1 MYVIF
6 SGSGIGRKILEAQT
20 SSGYRRIQEV
30 ANVLPQQVDGLDIQ
44 RWQRHG
50 MYFMTSYSLY
60 KLTNKRCGMFLESGK
75 YVCIVLQRLSSSRA
89 VNIGL

>member
-30 ANVLPQQVDGLDIQ
+30 ANVLPQQVDGLDSQ

-50 MYFMTSYSLY
+50 MYFMISFSRH
-60 KLTNKRCGMFLESGK
+60 KLTSKRKCGMFLEAGM
-75 YVCIVLQRLSSSRA
+75 YVCIVLQRLS
-89 VNIGL
+89 